1 MDSDVFI
8 PCQLLFETF
17 PSIVLQIRMLIVE
30 NSGGD
35 NIGVSIESIYLS
47 IGFAI
52 IDTLMKGMILYLD
65 SKACK
70 IACTRIF

>member
-52 IDTLMKGMILYLD
+52 IDTLMKV
-65 SKACK
+65 
-70 IACTRIF
+70 